1 MSSNVPFRA
10 NSIITSSRRS
20 VRVRWSL
27 DFWKSLCFAFWIVD
41 SFFLWRFRK
50 LFYFSAMIVH
60 VRFHVRVCVRVYIF
74 RFKGSAGSI
83 HFIFEII
90 VGSNS
95 NSESFYVG
103 SVSFRHWFKN
113 ELACSGSLE
122 EFANSGHPDV
132 RGITHVSWVMS
143 VSV

>member
-1 MSSNVPFRA
+1 MFHSEQTPLLPRLGEVSAFDEALTSGKVYVLLFGL
-10 NSIITSSRRS
+10 SIH
-20 VRVRWSL
+20 
-27 DFWKSLCFAFWIVD
+27 
-41 SFFLWRFRK
+41 SFFEGLGNC
-50 LFYFSAMIVH
+50 FYFSAMIVH

-103 SVSFRHWFKN
+103 SVSFRH
-113 ELACSGSLE
+113 
-122 EFANSGHPDV
+122 
-132 RGITHVSWVMS
+132 
-143 VSV
+143 